1 MDNLVIFLA
10 KYLIFI
16 VVLMVF
22 GAWFQAKA
30 KIRWQLGLSVFLA
43 IIVAIILGRLAAKL
57 YFHPRPFITNG
68 TVPLIAHG
76 NDNGFP
82 SDHTLVAA
90 TLAAVVYFYHRRLG
104 IILMVLALL
113 VGVGR
118 VWAHVHWPIDIAGGL
133 IIGAFAGWAGYELAK
148 RLGSKN
154 KPAATDDKNP

>member
-22 GAWFQAKA
+22 GAWLQAKV

-43 IIVAIILGRLAAKL
+43 VIIAIILGRLAAKL

-68 TVPLIAHG
+68 TVPLIAHA

-82 SDHTLVAA
+82 SDHALVAA
-90 TLAAVVYFYHRRLG
+90 TLATAVYFYWRKLG
-104 IILMVLALL
+104 ITLIVLALL
-113 VGVGR
+113 VGLGR
-118 VWAHVHWPIDIAGGL
+118 VWAGVHWPIDILGGL
-133 IIGAFAGWAGYELAK
+133 IIGAFAGWIGYQLAK
-148 RLGSKN
+148 RLGSKSE
-154 KPAATDDKNP
+154 PTATDDKNP